1 MNENEKE
8 EENNNREDIGCWLR
22 LIGSVNH
29 FLVFLIFIF
38 VESKGRRFDFD
49 LWTAE
54 DEDAVRSILAWPN
67 PKTKAAN
74 CN

>member
-1 MNENEKE
+1 M
-8 EENNNREDIGCWLR
+8 LATT
-22 LIGSVNH
+22 SVNL
-29 FLVFLIFIF
+29 LVFLIFIF

-54 DEDAVRSILAWPN
+54 DEDAVRSILAWLN

>member
-1 MNENEKE
+1 M
-8 EENNNREDIGCWLR
+8 LATT
-22 LIGSVNH
+22 SVNH
-29 FLVFLIFIF
+29 LLVFLIFIF